1 MPKRTLGSE
10 LSHALKA
17 RGVDTIFGIPGVHNV
32 EMYRGI
38 EEAGIRHILTRHEQG
53 AGFMADGYA
62 RATGRPGVAYII
74 TGPGLTNIMTPMGQA
89 QSDSVPVLVLSSC
102 LPPDSQIPGQ
112 LHQMKDQTGAA
123 ATVCDWSVLAE
134 DADAAYAAVDRA
146 FTEFASQRKRAKHL
160 TVPIDILGEPAVAAP
175 EFSPATLAFDP
186 DRDQIEDLADRLAK
200 ANKPLFLFGGGA
212 VHASQDARRAA
223 RAAGAASFTSYA
235 GRGVIGPDDPLH
247 FGGYL
252 ARPDSAAIF
261 AKADLVVAVATEI
274 AQVDL
279 WRDQLGHGGTLVRI
293 DIDDAVLND
302 SRAADIRIRA
312 DAAKAMAMLA
322 ECLEPQPARWDAAEV
337 ARTRAVF
344 RAQSDAERPGIAP
357 LAEAMQATL
366 PPETMYFSDMTQFAY
381 TAKEVCPMDRP
392 GHWHHPFGFGT
403 LGYALPAAI
412 GGKIGRPELPVVAI
426 AGDYGFQYTIQE
438 LGVAA
443 ELKLPLPII
452 LWDNGKLKEIEDCM
466 VAHQIAPNAVVAQN
480 PDFGLLA
487 AAYGIAYCRPGS
499 ISAFRNDIRAALDA
513 DGPTIIHITP
523 VTSSS
528 S

>member
-62 RATGRPGVAYII
+62 RATGKPGVAYII

-89 QSDSVPVLVLSSC
+89 YSDSVPVLVVSSC
-102 LPPDSQIPGQ
+102 LPPDSRIPGQ
-112 LHQMKDQTGAA
+112 LHDMKDQTGAG
-123 ATVCDWSVLAE
+123 ATVADWSILAP
-134 DADAAYAAVDRA
+134 DADAAYAAIDRA
-146 FTEFASQRKRAKHL
+146 FTEFASARARSKHL
-160 TVPIDILGEPAVAAP
+160 TVPIDVLGKTASAAP
-175 EFSPATLAFDP
+175 EPKPATLGHRADP
-186 DRDQIEDLADRLAK
+186 DEIDDLAKRLAK
-200 ANKPLFLFGGGA
+200 ARRPLFLFGGGA
-212 VHASQDARRAA
+212 IGASDAARRVVAQS
-223 RAAGAASFTSYA
+223 GAASFCSYA
-235 GRGVIGPDDPLH
+235 GRGVIAGDDPLH
-247 FGGYL
+247 FGSHL
-252 ARPDSAAIF
+252 ARPDSASIF
-261 AKADLVVAVATEI
+261 ARADLVVAVGTEI

-279 WRDQLGHGGTLVRI
+279 WRDHLGHNCPLVRI
-293 DIDDAVLND
+293 DIDEAALND
-302 SRAADIRIRA
+302 AHSADIRIDA

-322 ECLEPQPARWDAAEV
+322 EALDPQPAKWDKAEV
-337 ARTRAVF
+337 ARIRASF
-344 RAQSDAERPGIAP
+344 RAQADAERPGIVP
-357 LAEAMQATL
+357 LAEAMQAAL
-366 PPETMYFSDMTQFAY
+366 PSDTMYFSDMTQFAY

-412 GGKIGRPELPVVAI
+412 GGKIGRPDLPVVAI

-443 ELKLPLPII
+443 ELKLTLPII

-466 VAHQIAPNAVVAQN
+466 VANQIAPNAVVAQN
-480 PDFGLLA
+480 PDFGLLS
-487 AAYGIAYCRPGS
+487 AAYGIAYTRPAT
-499 ISAFRNDIRAALDA
+499 IAAFQTDLQAALQS

-523 VTSSS
+523 DTKAR
-528 S
+528 